1 MNDDNL
7 PAMAGVLER
16 DFAGFSTSQS
26 QGDLQPAGVTAI
38 QQTNRET
45 TARRIAVPRDPGKIF
60 AQINAFAGQ
69 FGDQYVYSWQVKN
82 RRENRMD
89 TIEGGTIKLANMLLR
104 AYGNAQADCDISETR
119 THYIFKAWFIDF
131 ESGMSMSRL
140 FQQRKSQNAG
150 MADADRQAD
159 IIFQIG
165 QSKAIRNVILNAL
178 SDFAAHAIEQSKSG
192 LVKKFASD
200 EAREK
205 AHAFIEMCQDRFD
218 ISGIAVDAV
227 VGRARREWTIPNLAR
242 AYMLMRGVY
251 DGLTSPEEAFP
262 TDEGAAEILNEKA
275 TETQEVRSGAERK
288 KPAAK
293 KAAAKDEAPKEEPKV
308 DEQPDTKAPAPEAKA
323 DDPKPEFRTKQID
336 KITAAYFEADDFE
349 TIQAIRADVA
359 KNGYASAPG
368 VAKAYEDAM
377 ARVKKANAAKAAKAA
392 EQADDDARQGTA
404 DAAHATAGGE
414 GEADADQEERDL
426 LADRIVAMF
435 DGLDDTASIGEALRQ
450 AAHYADQ
457 LDEAGDERFK
467 AAVRAAQERAEA
479 KTQPTP
485 APEAAKPAPLAAKA
499 APSMFSEDD

>member
-16 DFAGFSTSQS
+16 DFAGFSTSHG
-26 QGDLQPAGVTAI
+26 QGELQPAGVTAI

-165 QSKAIRNVILNAL
+165 QSKAIRNVILNSL
-178 SDFAAHAIEQSKSG
+178 SDFAAHAIEQSKAG

-262 TDEGAAEILNEKA
+262 TDEGASEILSEKA
-275 TETQEVRSGAERK
+275 AETQEVRSGAERK

-293 KAAAKDEAPKEEPKV
+293 KATAKDDPPKEEPKAE
-308 DEQPDTKAPAPEAKA
+308 EQPDTKAPAPEAEKQA
-323 DDPKPEFRTKQID
+323 APQFKETKIE
-336 KITAAYFEADDFE
+336 KIKAAYFDAEDFE

-359 KNGYASAPG
+359 ANGYNEAPG
-368 VAKAYEDAM
+368 IAKAYEDAM
-377 ARVKKANAAKAAKAA
+377 ARVKKANAAKAAKAGEVDHVEQ
-392 EQADDDARQGTA
+392 EQAAEVDADMKGPDQDELVERFQTMFGDAATPEEVEDARDKMAKFIDDLSPNNQTLVQGLYN
-404 DAAHATAGGE
+404 AAK
-414 GEADADQEERDL
+414 ER
-426 LADRIVAMF
+426 V
-435 DGLDDTASIGEALRQ
+435 
-450 AAHYADQ
+450 
-457 LDEAGDERFK
+457 K
-467 AAVRAAQERAEA
+467 PKAEA
-479 KTQPTP
+479 TP
-485 APEAAKPAPLAAKA
+485 APTAPKPAPLASKA
-499 APSMFSEDD
+499 PPTMFSDDD